1 PTSDYRGDS
10 PIFSD
15 ASLDQNAAVSMQNWY
30 VDEEYVPAMKMEVV
44 KGRNFSAQM
53 ATDSSGIL
61 LNEAAARLLPF
72 PDPIGKTVYYV
83 DDFQAKKTK
92 PYRVLG
98 ILKDFNFN
106 SLREQVS
113 PMALFFQEERGKF
126 AVRFQTEAV
135 TSVLAQIE
143 GIWKKMAPGQP
154 FSYSFMDEDFNR
166 IYHGEERVG
175 KIALSFSVLAILI
188 ACMGL
193 LGLVTYAAEQ
203 RTKEIGIRKVLG
215 ASVTNIVNML
225 SKDFVKLVIIAIFL
239 AFPLAWWAMN
249 KWLQDFAYRIS
260 IDWKVFLLAG
270 LAAIFIAL
278 FTVAVQAVKAALA
291 NPVKNLRTE

>member
-1 PTSDYRGDS
+1 
-10 PIFSD
+10 
-15 ASLDQNAAVSMQNWY
+15 MQNWY
-30 VDEEYVPAMKMEVV
+30 VDEDYVPAMKMQVV
-44 KGRNFSAQM
+44 KGRNFSSQM
-53 ATDSSGIL
+53 ATDSTGVLI
-61 LNEAAARLLPF
+61 NEAAARLLPF
-72 PDPIGKTVYYV
+72 QDPIGKTVYYV
-83 DDFQAKKTK
+83 DDFQAKQTK
-92 PYRVLG
+92 PYRILG

-106 SLREQVS
+106 SLREQVT
-113 PMALFFQEERGKF
+113 PMALFFHEERGKF
-126 AVRFQTEAV
+126 AIRFQTENA
-135 TSVLAQIE
+135 SNVLAQVE

-166 IYHGEERVG
+166 IYQGEERVG

-188 ACMGL
+188 ACLGL

-225 SKDFVKLVIIAIFL
+225 SKDFVRLVILAIFI
-239 AFPLAWWAMN
+239 AFPLAWYAMN
-249 KWLQDFAYRIS
+249 KWLQDFAYRIN

-270 LAAIFIAL
+270 MAAIFIAMV
-278 FTVAVQAVKAALA
+278 TVTVQAVKAALA